1 MNIIKT
7 FTLSICT
14 LFCVLFPAGIAN
26 AQTALPQDA
35 EVRAAYIDQLFI
47 VGMRGMVYT
56 AKNDFGNL
64 LKTTNVGGVILF
76 DYDSLTKKYTRNIA
90 SKKQIA
96 ALNKDLQKHAKT
108 KLFIAIDEEGGAV
121 NRLKKRYGFV
131 PIPSAKVLGTKK
143 PSVIEK
149 ESTRLAK
156 DLKSVGINI
165 NFAPSV
171 DVDINPKSPAIGM
184 YGRSF
189 SADPAIVTQ
198 SARAFIAGHRGQ
210 NIITAIKHYPGHGS
224 STKDSHI
231 GFVDIT
237 KTYSD
242 TELLP
247 FADLIKTDNAA
258 MIMSA
263 HVVDTDIDPVHPASL
278 SSIFIHTKL
287 RKELGYTGIVI
298 TDDLDMGAITNAY
311 SFDEKIVRALQAGND
326 MLILSN
332 NIKTYD
338 KDVVI
343 KARSAVEKALQDG
356 TLEWSQIVDSYNK
369 IQALKQKYK
378 IL

>member
-1 MNIIKT
+1 MNLIKT
-7 FTLSICT
+7 FILSAAIF
-14 LFCVLFPAGIAN
+14 FCCIFLVGTAN
-26 AQTALPQDA
+26 AQTVLPQRA
-35 EVRAAYIDQLFI
+35 EDRALYIDQLFI
-47 VGMRGMVYT
+47 VGMRGTRYT

-76 DYDSLTKKYTRNIA
+76 DYDSLTKKYTRNIV

-96 ALNKDLQKHAKT
+96 KLNKDLQKNAKT

-121 NRLKKRYGFV
+121 NRLKKRYGFA

-143 PSVIEK
+143 PLVIEK
-149 ESTRLAK
+149 ESARLAK

-171 DVDINPKSPAIGM
+171 DIDINPKSPAIGM

-189 SADPAIVTQ
+189 SADPAIVIQ
-198 SARAFIAGHRGQ
+198 SARAFIKGHRGQ

-237 KTYSD
+237 KTYSE

-247 FADLIKTDNAA
+247 FADLIKTNDAA
-258 MIMSA
+258 MVMVA
-263 HVVDTDIDPVHPASL
+263 HVIDTDIDPVYPASL
-278 SSIFIHTKL
+278 SSIFIDTKL
-287 RKELGYTGIVI
+287 RGELGYAGVVI
-298 TDDLDMGAITNAY
+298 TDDLDMGAITDSY
-311 SFDEKIVRALQAGND
+311 SFDQKIIRAIQAGND

-338 KDVVI
+338 RDVAI
-343 KARSAVEKALQDG
+343 KARAAVEKALQDG
-356 TLEWSQIVDSYNK
+356 TLEWSQIMDSYSR

>member
-1 MNIIKT
+1 MGT
-7 FTLSICT
+7 
-14 LFCVLFPAGIAN
+14 AN
-26 AQTALPQDA
+26 AQTVLPQRA
-35 EVRAAYIDQLFI
+35 EDRALYIDQLFI
-47 VGMRGMVYT
+47 VGMRGTRYT

-76 DYDSLTKKYTRNIA
+76 DYDSLTKKYTRNIV

-96 ALNKDLQKHAKT
+96 KLNKDLQKNAKT

-121 NRLKKRYGFV
+121 NRLKKRYGFA

-143 PSVIEK
+143 PLVIEK
-149 ESTRLAK
+149 ESARLAK

-171 DVDINPKSPAIGM
+171 DIDINPKSPAIGM

-189 SADPAIVTQ
+189 SADPAIVIQ
-198 SARAFIAGHRGQ
+198 SARAFIKGHRGQ

-237 KTYSD
+237 KTYSE

-247 FADLIKTDNAA
+247 FADLIKTNDAA
-258 MIMSA
+258 MVMVA
-263 HVVDTDIDPVHPASL
+263 HVIDTDIDPVYPASL
-278 SSIFIHTKL
+278 SSIFIDTKL
-287 RKELGYTGIVI
+287 RGELGYAGVVI
-298 TDDLDMGAITNAY
+298 TDDLDMGAITDSY
-311 SFDEKIVRALQAGND
+311 SFDQKIIRAIQAGND

-338 KDVVI
+338 RDVAI
-343 KARSAVEKALQDG
+343 KARAAVEKALQDG
-356 TLEWSQIVDSYNK
+356 TLEWSQIMDSYNR

-378 IL
+378 II